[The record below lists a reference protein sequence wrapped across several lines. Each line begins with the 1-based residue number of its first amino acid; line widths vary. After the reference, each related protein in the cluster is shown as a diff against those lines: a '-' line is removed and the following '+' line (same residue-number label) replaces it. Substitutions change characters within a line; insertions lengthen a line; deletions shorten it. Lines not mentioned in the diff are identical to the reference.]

1 MAGAA
6 LWASRPFQ
14 LFIYIEEQVMGR
26 REVVVTGLGIVSP
39 VASELDRFW
48 EGIKNGQSGISRVEN
63 VEDIDQYPV
72 TIGGEIRDLNIEKY
86 IDKKEVRKMDPFSIW
101 GVAAAAM
108 AVEDSGLDL
117 NAVDLQRVGVIAS
130 SGIGGMQYMQTQSAR
145 AIAGG
150 PRRISPQLIPQ
161 MIVNILSGYVA
172 IKYGF
177 KGPNFSV
184 TSACASGSHS
194 IGESMRMIQYGDAD
208 VMIAGG
214 AEASVAMLGIGGFA
228 AMRATSRRNDDPQGA
243 SRPFD
248 KERDGFVMS
257 EGAGI
262 VVLEEKE
269 HALKRG
275 ARIYCDAAGYGRTCD
290 AYHITAP
297 SEEAVEAGR
306 GMSLAISDA
315 GLNPEDIDYINAHGT
330 STPYNDKGETI
341 AIKRA
346 LGEELAYK
354 VAVSSTKSMTGHM
367 LGAAGGVEAAI
378 CALAIRDSIAP
389 PTINYTT
396 PDPDCDLDYVP
407 NVAREMEINV
417 ALSNSLG
424 FGGHNAT
431 LCFTKSK

>member
-1 MAGAA
+1 M
-6 LWASRPFQ
+6 S
-14 LFIYIEEQVMGR
+14 R
-26 REVVVTGLGIVSP
+26 REVVVTGLGVVSP
-39 VASELDRFW
+39 VASELGRFW
-48 EGIKNGQSGISRVEN
+48 EGIKAGVSGIDRVQAMA
-63 VEDIDQYPV
+63 DIDQYPV
-72 TIGGEIRDLNIEKY
+72 TIGGEIRDLDAERFL
-86 IDKKEVRKMDPFSIW
+86 DKKEIRKMDPFAIW
-101 GVAAAAM
+101 GVAASVM
-108 AVEDSGLDL
+108 AIEDAGLNPEKL
-117 NAVDLQRVGVIAS
+117 DLQRVGVIAS
-130 SGIGGMQYMQTQSAR
+130 SGIGGMQIMQNECLKAYEK
-145 AIAGG
+145 G
-150 PRRISPQLIPQ
+150 PSRISPQLIPQ

-172 IKYGF
+172 IRYGF
-177 KGPNFSV
+177 KGPNFCV
-184 TSACASGSHS
+184 TSACASGTHS
-194 IGESMRMIQYGDAD
+194 IGEAMRIIQYGDAD

-214 AEASVAMLGIGGFA
+214 AEASIAMLGVGGFA
-228 AMRATSRRNDDPQGA
+228 ALRATSRRNDDPKGA

-248 KERDGFVMS
+248 KDRDGFVMS

-262 VVLEEKE
+262 LVLEEKE
-269 HALKRG
+269 HALARG
-275 ARIYCDAAGYGRTCD
+275 ATIYCNAAGYGRTCD

-315 GLNPEDIDYINAHGT
+315 GLMPEDIDYINAHGT
-330 STPYNDKGETI
+330 STPYNDKGETL

-378 CALAIRDSIAP
+378 IALAIRDGVAP

-407 NVAREMEINV
+407 NVARKMNIDA

-431 LCFTKSK
+431 ICFTKSK

>member
-1 MAGAA
+1 MD
-6 LWASRPFQ
+6 
-14 LFIYIEEQVMGR
+14 R
-26 REVVVTGLGIVSP
+26 REVVVTGLGVVSP
-39 VASELDRFW
+39 VASELGRFW
-48 EGIKNGQSGISRVEN
+48 EGIKNGQSGIARVEG
-63 VEDIDQYPV
+63 VEDIDQYAV
-72 TIGGEIRDLNIEKY
+72 TIGGEIRDLDIEKFL
-86 IDKKEVRKMDPFSIW
+86 DKKEARKMDPFAIW
-101 GVAAAAM
+101 GVAAATM

-117 NAVDLQRVGVIAS
+117 NAIDLQRVGVIAS
-130 SGIGGMQYMQTQSAR
+130 SGIGGMQYMQNQSAR
-145 AIAGG
+145 AIKGG

-184 TSACASGSHS
+184 TSACASGTHS

-228 AMRATSRRNDDPQGA
+228 ALRATSRRNDDPQGA

-248 KERDGFVMS
+248 KDRDGFVMS

-262 VVLEEKE
+262 IVLEEKE

-275 ARIYCDAAGYGRTCD
+275 ATIYCDASGYGRTCD

-297 SEEAVEAGR
+297 AEEAVEAGR

-315 GLNPEDIDYINAHGT
+315 GLNPEDVDYINAHGT
-330 STPYNDKGETI
+330 STPYNDKGETL

-378 CALAIRDSIAP
+378 CALAIRDGIAP
-389 PTINYTT
+389 PTTNYTT

-407 NVAREMEINV
+407 NVAREMEINT

-431 LCFTKSK
+431 LCFTKPK

>member
-1 MAGAA
+1 
-6 LWASRPFQ
+6 
-14 LFIYIEEQVMGR
+14 MGR

-39 VASELDRFW
+39 VASELGRFW
-48 EGIKNGQSGISRVEN
+48 EGIKNGQSGIARVEG
-63 VEDIDQYPV
+63 VEDIDQYAV
-72 TIGGEIRDLNIEKY
+72 TIGGEIRDLDIEKFL
-86 IDKKEVRKMDPFSIW
+86 DKKEARKMDPFAIW
-101 GVAAAAM
+101 GMAASAM
-108 AVEDSGLDL
+108 AIKDSGLDVDAL
-117 NAVDLQRVGVIAS
+117 DLQRVGVIAS
-130 SGIGGMQYMQTQSAR
+130 SGIGGMQFMQNQAFK
-145 AIAGG
+145 ALQGG
-150 PRRISPQLIPQ
+150 PRRISPHLIPQ
-161 MIVNILSGYVA
+161 MITNILSGYVA

-177 KGPNFSV
+177 KGPNFCI
-184 TSACASGSHS
+184 TSACASGTHS
-194 IGESMRMIQYGDAD
+194 IGEAMRIIQYGDAD
-208 VMIAGG
+208 VMLAGG
-214 AEASVAMLGIGGFA
+214 AEASLAMLAIGGFSA
-228 AMRATSRRNDDPQGA
+228 LRATSRRNDDPQGA

-248 KERDGFVMS
+248 KDRDGFVMS

-262 VVLEEKE
+262 LVLEEKE
-269 HALKRG
+269 HALQRG
-275 ARIYCDAAGYGRTCD
+275 ATIYCNASGYGRTCD

-297 SEEAVEAGR
+297 AEEAVEAGR

-330 STPYNDKGETI
+330 STPYNDKGETL

-354 VAVSSTKSMTGHM
+354 VAISSTKSMTGHM
-367 LGAAGGVEAAI
+367 LGAAGGIEAAI
-378 CALAIRDSIAP
+378 CALAIRDSVAP

-407 NVAREMEINV
+407 NTAREMEINA

>member
-1 MAGAA
+1 M
-6 LWASRPFQ
+6 SK
-14 LFIYIEEQVMGR
+14 

-48 EGIKNGQSGISRVEN
+48 DGIKNGKSGIEKVQSM
-63 VEDIDQYPV
+63 EDIEEYPV
-72 TIGGEIRDLNIEKY
+72 HIGGEIRDLDVDRFL
-86 IDKKEVRKMDPFSIW
+86 DKKEVRKMDPFAVW
-101 GVAAAAM
+101 GVAASVM

-117 NAVDLQRVGVIAS
+117 DAVDLERVGVIAS
-130 SGIGGMQYMQTQSAR
+130 SGIGGMQFMTDQCVKAVK
-145 AIAGG
+145 GG

-161 MIVNILSGYVA
+161 MIVNILSGYVS

-177 KGPNFSV
+177 RGPNFCV
-184 TSACASGSHS
+184 TSACASGTHS
-194 IGESMRMIQYGDAD
+194 IGEAMRIIQYGDAD

-214 AEASVAMLGIGGFA
+214 AEASIAMLGVGGFA
-228 AMRATSRRNDDPQGA
+228 ALRATSRRNDDPHGA

-262 VVLEEKE
+262 LVLEDKE

-275 ARIYCDAAGYGRTCD
+275 AKIYCDLSGYGRTGD

-297 SEEAVEAGR
+297 DSEATEAAR
-306 GMSLAISDA
+306 GMRLAFEDA
-315 GLNPEDIDYINAHGT
+315 GLKAEDVDYINAHGT
-330 STPYNDKGETI
+330 STPLNDKGETL
-341 AIKRA
+341 AIKKA

-378 CALAIRDSIAP
+378 CALAIRDGIAP

-407 NVAREMEINV
+407 NVAREMNVDV

-431 LCFTKSK
+431 LCFTKTK

>member
-1 MAGAA
+1 M
-6 LWASRPFQ
+6 
-14 LFIYIEEQVMGR
+14 ER
-26 REVVVTGLGIVSP
+26 REIVVTGLGVVSP
-39 VASELDRFW
+39 VASELERFW
-48 EGIKNGQSGISRVEN
+48 EGIKSGKSGIARVEN
-63 VEDIDQYPV
+63 VPDIDQYAV
-72 TIGGEIRDLNIEKY
+72 QIGGEIRDLDVEKFL
-86 IDKKEVRKMDPFSIW
+86 DKKEARKMDPFAIW
-101 GVAAAAM
+101 GMAASIM
-108 AVEDSGLDL
+108 AVEDSGLDQIL
-117 NAVDLQRVGVIAS
+117 DSIDLQRVGVIAS
-130 SGIGGMQYMQTQSAR
+130 SGIGGMQMMQEQSAR
-145 AIAGG
+145 AVKGG

-172 IKYGF
+172 IRYGF

-184 TSACASGSHS
+184 TSACASGTHS
-194 IGESMRMIQYGDAD
+194 IGEAMRMIQYGDAD
-208 VMIAGG
+208 IMLAGG
-214 AEASVAMLGIGGFA
+214 AEASVAMLGIGGFSA
-228 AMRATSRRNDDPQGA
+228 LRATSRRNDDPEGA

-262 VVLEEKE
+262 VVLEEKQ

-275 ARIYCDAAGYGRTCD
+275 AKIYCEASGYGRTCD

-297 SEEAVEAGR
+297 SDTAVEAGR
-306 GMSLAISDA
+306 GMALAIADA
-315 GLNPEDIDYINAHGT
+315 GLKPEDIDYINAHGT
-330 STPYNDKGETI
+330 STPLNDKGETL

-378 CALAIRDSIAP
+378 CALAIRDSVAP

-407 NVAREMEINV
+407 NEARKMEINA

-431 LCFTKSK
+431 ICFTKSK

>member
-1 MAGAA
+1 M
-6 LWASRPFQ
+6 
-14 LFIYIEEQVMGR
+14 ER
-26 REVVVTGLGIVSP
+26 REVVVTGLGVVTP

-48 EGIKNGQSGISRVEN
+48 EAIKTGQSGISHVEN
-63 VEDIDQYPV
+63 VVDIDQYPV
-72 TIGGEIRDLNIEKY
+72 TIGGEIRDLDIEKFV
-86 IDKKEVRKMDPFSIW
+86 DKKDARKMDPFSIW

-145 AIAGG
+145 AVAGG

-184 TSACASGSHS
+184 TSACASGTHS

-248 KERDGFVMS
+248 KTRDGFVMS

-262 VVLEEKE
+262 IVLEEKE

-306 GMSLAISDA
+306 GMSLAIADA
-315 GLNPEDIDYINAHGT
+315 GLNPADIDYINAHGT
-330 STPYNDKGETI
+330 STPYNDKGETL

-354 VAVSSTKSMTGHM
+354 VAISSTKSMTGHM

-378 CALAIRDSIAP
+378 CALAVRDSIAP

-407 NVAREMEINV
+407 NTARKMNIDA

-431 LCFTKSK
+431 LCFTKNK

>member
-1 MAGAA
+1 M
-6 LWASRPFQ
+6 SK
-14 LFIYIEEQVMGR
+14 
-26 REVVVTGLGIVSP
+26 REVVVTGLGVVTPI
-39 VASELDRFW
+39 ANELNPFW
-48 EGIKNGQSGISRVEN
+48 EGIKNGQSGIDHVTGMA
-63 VEDIDQYPV
+63 DIDQYPV
-72 TIGGEIRDLNIEKY
+72 TIGGEIRDLDIGKY
-86 IDKKEVRKMDPFSIW
+86 LDHKEARKMDPFARW
-101 GVAAAAM
+101 GVAAAIM
-108 AVEDSGLDL
+108 AIEDAGLDSNTL
-117 NAVDLQRVGVIAS
+117 DLDRVGVLAS
-130 SGIGGMQYMQTQSAR
+130 SGIGGMQIMQNECLKAYEK
-145 AIAGG
+145 G

-161 MIVNILSGYVA
+161 MITNILAGYVA
-172 IKYGF
+172 IKYGYR
-177 KGPNFSV
+177 GPNFCV
-184 TSACASGSHS
+184 TSACASGTHS

-214 AEASVAMLGIGGFA
+214 AEASMAMLGVGGFA
-228 AMRATSRRNDDPQGA
+228 ALRATSRRNDDPKGA

-248 KERDGFVMS
+248 KDRDGFVMS

-275 ARIYCDAAGYGRTCD
+275 AKIYCEAAGYGRTCD

-297 SEEAVEAGR
+297 AEEAVQAGR

-346 LGEELAYK
+346 LGDDLAYK
-354 VAVSSTKSMTGHM
+354 VAISSTKSMTGHM

-378 CALAIRDSIAP
+378 VAMALRDNIAP

-407 NVAREMEINV
+407 NVARAMEINA

-431 LCFTKSK
+431 VCFKKSS

>member
-1 MAGAA
+1 M
-6 LWASRPFQ
+6 S
-14 LFIYIEEQVMGR
+14 R
-26 REVVVTGLGIVSP
+26 REVVVTGLGVVSP
-39 VASELDRFW
+39 VASELGRFW
-48 EGIKNGQSGISRVEN
+48 EGIRNGQSGIDRVKGMD
-63 VEDIDQYPV
+63 DIDQYPV
-72 TIGGEIRDLNIEKY
+72 TIGGEIRDLDVEKFL
-86 IDKKEVRKMDPFSIW
+86 DRKEARKMDPFAVW
-101 GVAAAAM
+101 GMAASVM
-108 AVEDSGLDL
+108 AIEDAGLDVNTL
-117 NAVDLQRVGVIAS
+117 DLQRVGVIAS
-130 SGIGGMQYMQTQSAR
+130 SGIGGMQFMQNQCIR
-145 AIAGG
+145 AIEGG

-161 MIVNILSGYVA
+161 MITNILSGYVA

-177 KGPNFSV
+177 KGPNFCV
-184 TSACASGSHS
+184 TSACASGTHS

-214 AEASVAMLGIGGFA
+214 AEASIAMLGVGGFA
-228 AMRATSRRNDDPQGA
+228 ALRATSRRNDDPQGA

-248 KERDGFVMS
+248 KDRDGFVMS

-262 VVLEEKE
+262 LVLEEKQ

-275 ARIYCDAAGYGRTCD
+275 ATIYCDASGYGRTCD

-297 SEEAVEAGR
+297 AEEAVEAGR

-315 GLNPEDIDYINAHGT
+315 GLNPEDISYINAHGT

-341 AIKRA
+341 AVKRA

-378 CALAIRDSIAP
+378 LALAIRDGIAP

-396 PDPDCDLDYVP
+396 PDPECDLDYVP
-407 NVAREMEINV
+407 NTAREMDIQ
-417 ALSNSLG
+417 AGLSNSLG

-431 LCFTKSK
+431 LCFTKAK

>member
-1 MAGAA
+1 
-6 LWASRPFQ
+6 
-14 LFIYIEEQVMGR
+14 MG

-39 VASELDRFW
+39 VASELGRFW
-48 EGIKNGQSGISRVEN
+48 EGIKNGQSGIARVES
-63 VEDIDQYPV
+63 VENIDQYPV
-72 TIGGEIRDLNIEKY
+72 QIGGEIRDLDVERFL
-86 IDKKEVRKMDPFSIW
+86 DKKEARKMDPFAIW
-101 GVAAAAM
+101 GMAAAIM
-108 AVEDSGLDL
+108 AIEDSGLDVDAL
-117 NAVDLQRVGVIAS
+117 DLQRVGVIAS
-130 SGIGGMQYMQTQSAR
+130 SGIGGMQFMQTQCIR
-145 AIAGG
+145 AIEGG

-161 MIVNILSGYVA
+161 MITNILSGYIA
-172 IKYGF
+172 IRYGF
-177 KGPNFSV
+177 KGPNFCV
-184 TSACASGSHS
+184 TSACASGTHS

-228 AMRATSRRNDDPQGA
+228 ALRATSRRNDDPQGA
-243 SRPFD
+243 SCPFD
-248 KERDGFVMS
+248 LDRDGFVMS

-269 HALKRG
+269 HALNRG
-275 ARIYCDAAGYGRTCD
+275 ATIYCNASGYGRTCD

-297 SEEAVEAGR
+297 SETAIEAGR
-306 GMSLAISDA
+306 GMSLAMSDA

-330 STPYNDKGETI
+330 STPYNDKGETL

-407 NVAREMEINV
+407 NTAREMEINA